1 MLSPFERLHQ
11 TPLHALAV
19 LTRENNAFLAPGI
32 TIKLSLTAIQ
42 YDFPDVIRANSQR
55 TIPSSLCLSD
65 LSMELKYYNPLF
77 FSSSRSDNTRA
88 HRPLLD
94 LSLKACEIEWCVVDN
109 EHLETPRF
117 LNRAPVG
124 IMYEV
129 SIINTS
135 KHDHASIAI
144 YWAHMQRHFY
154 CTNRVTT
161 NLHFFVLKLRLQ

>member
-1 MLSPFERLHQ
+1 MSCSRSVICEKGDEHRVTSLDVLSPFERLHQ
-11 TPLHALAV
+11 TPLHGLAV
-19 LTRENNAFLAPGI
+19 LTRENNTFLAPGI
-32 TIKLSLTAIQ
+32 NIAFSLTAIQ
-42 YDFPDVIRANSQR
+42 YDFPDVERANSQR

-94 LSLKACEIEWCVVDN
+94 LSLEAREFEWCVVDN
-109 EHLETPRF
+109 EHLGILRF

-129 SIINTS
+129 SNINTS
-135 KHDHASIAI
+135 KQDHTSIAI
-144 YWAHMQRHFY
+144 
-154 CTNRVTT
+154 
-161 NLHFFVLKLRLQ
+161 